1 MKPDAGSI
9 NVLSTVRARAKMHE
23 FRVPPTSYNELPRDP
38 KMLFSLALGILGD
51 AAAALARHYVEPD
64 FDGRPETWTDAD
76 GSITE
81 MVRFSATFFDAYLEA
96 QLDTDITAEFS
107 LLCACSYY
115 LSDAVGNATVVVRRS
130 EEPPSNVGGGLALL
144 AFRILGG
151 DYSDFPADTEH
162 GGFAQRLITALRRH
176 FVLEGD
182 EAEIIG
188 MCSILRKQVYT
199 TGSPRELLYGDLV
212 VSLCARKLRN
222 SARNLIPPYS
232 DLPLEAWAPALLKQ
246 NFPTELWPA
255 QQRIC
260 EAGLLKGRSAVIQ
273 MPTSAGKTRAT
284 ELIIRAAFLS
294 KRTSLAVI
302 VAPFRSLCHDIRTDI
317 VKAFI
322 SEDVLL
328 DEVSDS
334 YLFDIELQELSEQK
348 SIIVVTP
355 EKLLYMLR
363 RAPDLAER
371 IGLIVYDEG
380 HQFEGFARGP
390 TYELLLSS
398 LRMTLKGDAQ
408 VVLISAVIGNAP
420 EIAAWLIR
428 DRDGVVGDEGMLPTA
443 KSIAFASWKM
453 ERGQLQYVQPTD
465 PEELEF
471 FVPRVI
477 APVTLQKLTAKEKAA
492 RAFPERNGKN
502 GTTQSTEIG
511 LYLGLHLVPNGSVAV
526 FCGQKGS
533 VSKTC
538 RRISEIFARKVP
550 LDAPSAFSDVAELG
564 KISDLFVRQMGA
576 NADVAA
582 GATCGVLAHHANV
595 PHGLRLTVEHAM
607 KEGHARFVVCTSTLA
622 QGVNFPIKYLIVTAT
637 QQGKEKIKVRDFHN
651 LMGRAGRAGMHTESS
666 VIFAAAEIFD
676 GKDSYH
682 HRWRWDAAQKLLDAT
697 NAEPSRSS
705 IMEVF
710 DDYQQTMP
718 PVALS
723 ADPEWLDLVFADTN
737 SIEAVV
743 ASVVAKHPIVST
755 NEFRDYLA
763 GRARAIQSIAA
774 YLATHVDFDDPDADK
789 KVEGLAA
796 NTLAYHL
803 ADKER
808 QEKLLQIFATIAE
821 KLRTNADAD
830 YRALIRKS
838 PLPPADIKLLSAW
851 LTSNQEALLQAAA
864 DGNLLE
870 LVVEKALPFV
880 TAKSLRSLDAQQ
892 GVLPALKLWMSGGSF
907 AEVQAGLTA
916 AGQKIGN
923 SCPTAEHAV
932 AICEDGFGYHLA
944 MILASITDLAEA
956 VSEDLR
962 DSVASV
968 HRQVKNGLAS
978 DEANAFY
985 EAGFADRIVA
995 QELAAAFPGT
1005 ADRSAVKTVCLTNLD
1020 GVLVVLGKY
1029 PDYFISVAKELS
1041 TP

>member
-23 FRVPPTSYNELPRDP
+23 FRVPPASYNALPRDP
-38 KMLFSLALGILGD
+38 RMLFSLALGILGD
-51 AAAALARHYVEPD
+51 AAAALARHFVEPG
-64 FDGRPETWTDAD
+64 FEGRPETWTEDD

-96 QLDTDITAEFS
+96 QLDADITAEFS

-130 EEPPSNVGGGLALL
+130 ETPPGNLGGGLALL
-144 AFRILGG
+144 AFRILRG

-162 GGFAQRLITALRRH
+162 GGFAQALIAALRRH
-176 FVLEGD
+176 FALEGS
-182 EAEIIG
+182 EAEIVG
-188 MCSILRKQVYT
+188 LCAALREQVYA
-199 TGSPRELLYGDLV
+199 TGTPRELLYGDLV

-222 SARNLIPPYS
+222 SARNLMPPHS
-232 DLPLEAWAPALLKQ
+232 GLPLEVWAPALLKP

-317 VKAFI
+317 VKAFTG
-322 SEDVLL
+322 EDVLL

-334 YLFDIELQELSEQK
+334 YLFDIELQELFAQK

-363 RAPDLAER
+363 RAPELAER

-398 LRMTLKGDAQ
+398 LRMTLKKDAQ

-420 EIAAWLIR
+420 EIAAWLIG
-428 DRDGVVGDEGMLPTA
+428 DPDALVGGEGMLPTA
-443 KSIAFASWKM
+443 KSIAFASWKA

-465 PEELEF
+465 PEESEF

-477 APVTLQKLTAKEKAA
+477 AQVALQKLTVKEKAA
-492 RAFPERNGKN
+492 RVFPERNGKN
-502 GTTQSTEIG
+502 DTTQSTEIG
-511 LYLGLHLVPNGSVAV
+511 LYLGLHLVPNGSVAI

-538 RRISEIFARKVP
+538 RRISEIFARQVP
-550 LDAPSAFSDVAELG
+550 LDAPVAFSDAAELE
-564 KISDLFVRQMGA
+564 KISNLFTQQMGPG
-576 NADVAA
+576 ADVAA
-582 GATCGVLAHHANV
+582 GAAYGVLAHHANV

-676 GKDSYH
+676 GKENYYQ
-682 HRWRWDAAQKLLDAT
+682 RWRWDAAKKLLDSK

-705 IMEVF
+705 ILEVF
-710 DDYQQTMP
+710 DDYQQTVP
-718 PVALS
+718 PVVLG
-723 ADPEWLDLVFADTN
+723 ADPVWLDLVFADN
-737 SIEAVV
+737 HSIDAVV
-743 ASVVAKHPIVST
+743 TAVLEKYPIVSA

-774 YLATHVDFDDPDADK
+774 YLATHVDVDDPDADK

-803 ADKER
+803 ADKETR
-808 QEKLLQIFATIAE
+808 EKLLRVFSAIAE

-851 LTSNQEALLQAAA
+851 LTANQEALIQAVAN
-864 DGNLLE
+864 GELLG
-870 LVVEKALPFV
+870 LVVEQALPFV
-880 TAKSLRSLDAQQ
+880 AAKSLRSLDAQRV
-892 GVLPALKLWMSGGSF
+892 VLPALKLWMSGESF
-907 AEVQAGLTA
+907 AEVQTGLTA
-916 AGQKIGN
+916 AGVKIGN
-923 SCPTAEHAV
+923 SWPTAEHAV

-944 MILASITDLAEA
+944 MILASIADLAEA
-956 VSEDLR
+956 VSQDLR
-962 DSVASV
+962 DAVASV
-968 HRQVKNGLAS
+968 QRRVKNGLAS
-978 DEANAFY
+978 EEANAFY

-995 QELAAAFPGT
+995 QDLAAEFPGI
-1005 ADRSAVKTVCLTNLD
+1005 ADRLAVKKVCRTNLD
-1020 GVLVVLGKY
+1020 AILAVLSKY
-1029 PDYFISVAKELS
+1029 PDYFVAVAMELS
-1041 TP
+1041 AT

>member
-23 FRVPPTSYNELPRDP
+23 FRVPPANYNALPRDP
-38 KMLFSLALGILGD
+38 NMLFSLALGILGD
-51 AAAALARHYVEPD
+51 AAAALARHFVEPE
-64 FDGRPETWTDAD
+64 FDGHPETWTEDD

-96 QLDTDITAEFS
+96 HLNADITAEFS

-115 LSDAVGNATVVVRRS
+115 FSEAVGNATVVVRRS
-130 EEPPSNVGGGLALL
+130 EAPQNILGGGLALL
-144 AFRILGG
+144 AFRILRG

-162 GGFAQRLITALRRH
+162 GRFGQELIAALRRH
-176 FVLEGD
+176 FALEGD
-182 EAEIIG
+182 EAEIVD
-188 MCSILRKQVYT
+188 MCATLRAQVYANGT
-199 TGSPRELLYGDLV
+199 PRELIYGDLV
-212 VSLCARKLRN
+212 VSLCARKLLN
-222 SARNLIPPYS
+222 SARNLIPPHS
-232 DLPLEAWAPALLKQ
+232 DLPLEAWAPALLKS
-246 NFPTELWPA
+246 NFPTELWPS

-284 ELIIRAAFLS
+284 ELVIRAAFLS

-317 VKAFI
+317 VRAFTG
-322 SEDVLL
+322 ENVLL

-334 YLFDIELQELSEQK
+334 YLFDIELQELLAQK

-363 RAPDLAER
+363 KAPELAER

-398 LRMTLKGDAQ
+398 LRMTLKDDAQ

-428 DRDGVVGDEGMLPTA
+428 DPDALVGGEGMLPTA
-443 KSIAFASWKM
+443 KSIAFASWKT

-465 PEELEF
+465 PEESEF

-477 APVTLQKLTAKEKAA
+477 APVALQKLTAKEKAA
-492 RAFPERNGKN
+492 RSFPERNGKN
-502 GTTQSTEIG
+502 DTTQSTEV
-511 LYLGLHLVPNGSVAV
+511 GLHLGLNLVQNGSVAV

-538 RRISEIFARKVP
+538 RRTSEIFARQVP
-550 LDAPSAFSDVAELG
+550 LDAPLAFSDAPEVG
-564 KISDLFVRQMGA
+564 KISNLFARQMGA
-576 NADVAA
+576 GADVAA
-582 GATCGVLAHHANV
+582 GAAYGVLAHHANI

-676 GKDSYH
+676 GKDNFYQ
-682 HRWRWDAAQKLLDAT
+682 RWRWDAAKRLLDSN

-705 IMEVF
+705 ILEVF
-710 DDYQQTMP
+710 DDYQQTVP
-718 PVALS
+718 PVVLG
-723 ADPEWLDLVFADTN
+723 ADPEWLDLVFADTQ
-737 SIEAVV
+737 SIDAVV
-743 ASVVAKHPIVST
+743 AGVVAKHPIVST
-755 NEFRDYLA
+755 LEFRDYLA
-763 GRARAIQSIAA
+763 GRARAVQSIAA
-774 YLATHVDFDDPDADK
+774 YLATHVDVDAPEAAK
-789 KVEGLAA
+789 KVEELAA

-803 ADKER
+803 ADNDTR
-808 QEKLLQIFATIAE
+808 EKLLQAFAAIAE

-830 YRALIRKS
+830 YRTLIRKS

-851 LTSNQEALLQAAA
+851 LAANQEALLQAAVE
-864 DGNLLE
+864 GKLLE
-870 LVVEKALPFV
+870 LVVEQALPFV
-880 TAKSLRSLDAQQ
+880 TAKSLRSLDAKQV
-892 GVLPALKLWMSGGSF
+892 VLPALKLWMSGGSF
-907 AEVQAGLTA
+907 VDIQAVLTA
-916 AGQKIGN
+916 AGVKIGN
-923 SCPTAEHAV
+923 SWPTAEHAV

-944 MILASITDLAEA
+944 MILASITDLVEA
-956 VSEDLR
+956 VSQDLR
-962 DSVASV
+962 EAVASV
-968 HRQVKNGLAS
+968 QRQVKNGLPS

-995 QELAAAFPGT
+995 QELAAAFPGIV
-1005 ADRSAVKTVCLTNLD
+1005 DRSAARNLCRANPD
-1020 GVLVVLGKY
+1020 AVIAVLVAY
-1029 PDYFISVAKELS
+1029 PDYFIAVAKELS
-1041 TP
+1041 AP